1 MIKMMTSFYL
11 TGVHGCLDLDI
22 GLDAA
27 DDGEEGIT
35 VTPTS
40 PEIIDSDSEW
50 FCHLYIESRI

>member
-1 MIKMMTSFYL
+1 MTSSFYL
-11 TGVHGCLDLDI
+11 TCVHGCLDLDI

-27 DDGEEGIT
+27 DYGEEGIT

-50 FCHLYIESRI
+50 FCHLYIKSRI